1 MSKEKNK
8 EKIKYSGVG
17 GEALIEG
24 IMMKGPRGASMAG
37 RMPDGSIDVTMKDF
51 HSVLDKYKILR
62 TPFIRGPIAFVEQM
76 IFGYK
81 CMMESAEKTSLDTSD
96 LNEEEMSKLDKWL
109 ADHFG
114 PKMMAV
120 IGAIAMVLGFGVAF
134 VIFFWLPTFLTDL
147 LNKYVANGSLA
158 RVRPLIEGVMR
169 MIIFVGYMWSVSQ
182 MKDIKRVFR
191 YHGAEHKS
199 IFCIEHGLPLTVEN
213 VRKQIRFHPRC
224 GTSFIFITIILSIA
238 VSSLVVVIAPG
249 LRESRLLW
257 MAIKLLLLPLIMS
270 LGYECI
276 RLAGRHD
283 NVFTRILSAP
293 GLFMQRITTKEPT
306 DDIIEV
312 AIAAIRVVIDDP
324 DDAEAPE
331 AEEPASERPEQP
343 EQEPDEAE

>member
-1 MSKEKNK
+1 MKKDKK
-8 EKIKYSGVG
+8 EKICYSGVG

-24 IMMKGPRGASMAG
+24 IMMKGPNGASMAC
-37 RMPDGSIDVTMKDF
+37 RMPDGSIDVQMKEF
-51 HSVLDKYKILR
+51 KSVLDKYKFLKV
-62 TPFIRGPIAFVEQM
+62 PFIRGPIAFVEQM

-96 LNEEEMSKLDKWL
+96 LDEENMSKLDKWL

-120 IGAIAMVLGFGVAF
+120 IGGVAMVLGFALAF
-134 VIFFWLPTFLTDL
+134 VIFFLLPTKLTDWI
-147 LNKYVANGSLA
+147 NNGLA
-158 RVRPLIEGVMR
+158 GGRLDRVRPLIEGLMR
-169 MIIFVGYMWSVSQ
+169 VIIFVVYMWAVSL
-182 MKDIKRVFR
+182 MKDIRRVFK

-238 VSSLVVVIAPG
+238 VSSLVVVIFPG
-249 LRESRLLW
+249 VRNITMLW
-257 MAIKLLLLPLIMS
+257 IAVKILLLPFIMS

-276 RLAGRHD
+276 RLAGKYD
-283 NVFTRILSAP
+283 NVFTHILSAP
-293 GLFMQRITTKEPT
+293 GLLMQRITTREPE

-312 AIAAIRVVIDDP
+312 AIAAISAVIDDP
-324 DDAEAPE
+324 KAPEKAEDDAE
-331 AEEPASERPEQP
+331 
-343 EQEPDEAE
+343 

>member
-1 MSKEKNK
+1 MSKEK

-24 IMMKGPRGASMAG
+24 IMMKGPKGASMAC

-51 HSVLDKYKILR
+51 HSVLDKHKILK

-96 LNEEEMSKLDKWL
+96 LEEEELSKLDKWL
-109 ADHFG
+109 VDHFG

-120 IGAIAMVLGFGVAF
+120 IGAIAMVIGFGLAF

-147 LNKYVANGSLA
+147 INKYLA
-158 RVRPLIEGVMR
+158 SGHLDRVRPLIEGLMR
-169 MIIFVGYMWSVSQ
+169 MIIFVVYMWSVSQ
-182 MKDIKRVFR
+182 MKDIKRVFQ

-238 VSSLVVVIAPG
+238 VSSLVVVIFPG
-249 LRESRLLW
+249 VRDIRPLW
-257 MAIKLLLLPLIMS
+257 IAVKILLLPLIMS

-276 RLAGRHD
+276 RIAGRHD
-283 NVFTRILSAP
+283 NVFTHILSAP

-312 AIAAIRVVIDDP
+312 AIAAISVVIDDP
-324 DDAEAPE
+324 DGKLIPTEEAAEP
-331 AEEPASERPEQP
+331 QP
-343 EQEPDEAE
+343 EDEESKPDEAE